1 MRSSIRINNELFEAV
16 IGRENYNSANLFFEN
31 KFYDILILRSLS
43 LHIKNSLPEVIWKN
57 IR

>member
-43 LHIKNSLPEVIWKN
+43 LHIKNSLPEVI
-57 IR
+57 